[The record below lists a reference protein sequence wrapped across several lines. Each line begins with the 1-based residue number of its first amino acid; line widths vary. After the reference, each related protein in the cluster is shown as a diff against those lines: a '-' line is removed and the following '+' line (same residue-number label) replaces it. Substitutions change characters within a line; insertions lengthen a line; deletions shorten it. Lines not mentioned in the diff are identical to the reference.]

1 MSTILVTY
9 ELGAGLGHLNRLI
22 AVAERVQ
29 GDHNWVFALPDRSLG
44 EPIVRRAFGDKARV
58 LEGVHW
64 PVPNDPNIRKIPT
77 HTFADVIAII
87 GFNEGDKLSAKTAH
101 WYTILREVAPTLII
115 ADFAPTLRLA
125 IGGKLPFVVVGNGYT
140 IPPRGQLLPP
150 IRQWETSVSARS
162 RANEGRL
169 LAAVNIVRAQQ
180 RGEAIDFFSDL
191 FSGEHT
197 FVCTLPEFD
206 PYRRFRRG
214 PTLWPFNIPDVPLG
228 PLAAQRSGPT
238 IFVYLPANHPAL
250 SVIISALND
259 LKVPS
264 AIYVPGMT
272 PQQLA
277 KRCRPTVRIHGK
289 PADLAHVLPNTS
301 LLIHHGGLGT
311 AYAGLLGGVPQL
323 LMPFNL
329 EHSITAAGLEQFGV
343 GKSRAASA
351 AADATDM
358 RDLISSLLQ
367 DGQLQETAMKAAGS
381 LAARRAIDPISEVVK
396 ACQQHL

>member
-9 ELGAGLGHLNRLI
+9 ELGAGLGHLNRLV
-22 AVAERVQ
+22 AVAQRLQ
-29 GDHNWVFALPDRSLG
+29 GDHNWVFALPDRALG

-58 LEGVHW
+58 LEGVRW

-87 GFNEGDKLSAKTAH
+87 GFNDGGRLSAKTAQWH
-101 WYTILREVAPTLII
+101 TILQEVVPNLII

-140 IPPRGQLLPP
+140 VPPRGQLLPP
-150 IRQWETSVSARS
+150 IRQGETRVSALS

-169 LAAVNIVRAQQ
+169 LAAVNVVRAQL

-206 PYRRFRRG
+206 PYRRFRCG

-228 PLAAQRSGPT
+228 PPAVQRGGPP

-250 SVIISALND
+250 AAVISALND

-264 AIYVPGMT
+264 GIYVSGMT
-272 PQQLA
+272 AQVLA
-277 KRCRPTVRIHGK
+277 KRCRQTVRIHGK

-311 AYAGLLGGVPQL
+311 AYAGLLAGVPQL
-323 LMPFNL
+323 VLPFNL
-329 EHSITAAGLEQFGV
+329 EHSITAAGLEHFGV
-343 GKSRAASA
+343 AKSRTARA
-351 AADATDM
+351 AAVATDM

-367 DGQLQETAMKAAGS
+367 DGQLQEAAIKAARNLS
-381 LAARRAIDPISEVVK
+381 VRRVADPISEVVQ

>member
-9 ELGAGLGHLNRLI
+9 ELGAGLGHLNRLV
-22 AVAERVQ
+22 AVTRRIE
-29 GDHNWVFALPDRSLG
+29 GDHNWVFALPDRALG

-64 PVPNDPNIRKIPT
+64 PAPKDLDVRKIPT
-77 HTFADVIAII
+77 HTFADVIALF
-87 GFNEGDKLSAKTAH
+87 GFHDAGRLSANTTH
-101 WYTILREVAPTLII
+101 WHTILQEVIPQLII

-125 IGGKLPFVVVGNGYT
+125 IGSKVPVVIVGNGYT
-140 IPPRGQLLPP
+140 VPPPGQLLPP
-150 IRQWETSVSARS
+150 IRQHETSVPALS

-169 LAAVNIVRAQQ
+169 LAAVNAVRARL

-191 FSGEHT
+191 FSGENT

-214 PTLWPFNIPDVPLG
+214 PTVWPFNIPDVPLG
-228 PLAAQRSGPT
+228 PPVNQRSGSP
-238 IFVYLPANHPAL
+238 IFAYLPANHPAL
-250 SVIISALND
+250 PPIISALND
-259 LKVPS
+259 LKLAS
-264 AIYVPGMT
+264 QIYVSGMT
-272 PQQLA
+272 AQALA
-277 KRCRPTVRIHGK
+277 KRCSATVRIHAK

-311 AYAGLLGGVPQL
+311 AYAGLLAGVPQL
-323 LMPFNL
+323 VLPFNL

-343 GKSRAASA
+343 GKSRPASA
-351 AADATDM
+351 AAGAPDV
-358 RDLISSLLQ
+358 RDLICSLLE
-367 DGQLQETAMKAAGS
+367 DGILQEAALKAARN
-381 LAARRAIDPISEVVK
+381 LVARRVIDPIGEVVK